1 MASECS
7 FDVVSKVDFQEVKN
21 ATEHALKEIKQR
33 YDFKGSISNIELS
46 GTDKIILT
54 SDDEIKLKAVI
65 DVLQSKLFK
74 RGVSIR
80 SLNYGKIQ
88 QASKGTVRQ
97 EISISQGIAQD
108 KAKIFVN
115 GIKEKKFKVQ
125 VSIQG
130 DQLRISGKDKD
141 ALQEVIAFIRQEQN
155 RANIDI
161 QIVNLR
167 G

>member
-80 SLNYGKIQ
+80 SLTYGKIQ

-97 EISISQGIAQD
+97 EINISQGIAQD

-115 GIKEKKFKVQ
+115 GS
-125 VSIQG
+125 SINPG
-130 DQLRISGKDKD
+130 RSV
-141 ALQEVIAFIRQEQN
+141 ENIRQRQ
-155 RANIDI
+155 RCTPRSHR
-161 QIVNLR
+161 LYPS
-167 G
+167 GTK

>member
-80 SLNYGKIQ
+80 SLTYGKIQ

-97 EISISQGIAQD
+97 EINISQGIAQD

-115 GIKEKKFKVQ
+115 GIKKKKFKVQ

>member
-1 MASECS
+1 MSTVTISAA
-7 FDVVSKVDFQEVKN
+7 DVNKLRLSTGAGMMDCKKALIETNGDFE
-21 ATEHALKEIKQR
+21 AA
-33 YDFKGSISNIELS
+33 
-46 GTDKIILT
+46 
-54 SDDEIKLKAVI
+54 I

-80 SLNYGKIQ
+80 ALTYGKIQ

-97 EISISQGIAQD
+97 EITILQGIPQD

-125 VSIQG
+125 VTIQG

-141 ALQEVIAFIRQEQN
+141 TLQEVIAFIRQEQN
-155 RANIDI
+155 RANIDV

>member
-1 MASECS
+1 MFLSAYNITFTCVFYYKPVYNFRWFSRY
-7 FDVVSKVDFQEVKN
+7 VKLLWCLIN
-21 ATEHALKEIKQR
+21 
-33 YDFKGSISNIELS
+33 S
-46 GTDKIILT
+46 
-54 SDDEIKLKAVI
+54 
-65 DVLQSKLFK
+65 
-74 RGVSIR
+74 
-80 SLNYGKIQ
+80 
-88 QASKGTVRQ
+88 
-97 EISISQGIAQD
+97 
-108 KAKIFVN
+108 
-115 GIKEKKFKVQ
+115 KEKKFKVQ

>member
-1 MASECS
+1 M
-7 FDVVSKVDFQEVKN
+7 
-21 ATEHALKEIKQR
+21 
-33 YDFKGSISNIELS
+33 Y
-46 GTDKIILT
+46 
-54 SDDEIKLKAVI
+54 
-65 DVLQSKLFK
+65 
-74 RGVSIR
+74 
-80 SLNYGKIQ
+80 
-88 QASKGTVRQ
+88 
-97 EISISQGIAQD
+97 
-108 KAKIFVN
+108 

>member
-80 SLNYGKIQ
+80 SLTYGKIQ

-97 EISISQGIAQD
+97 EINISQGIAQD

-115 GIKEKKFKVQ
+115 SIKEKKFKVQ

>member
-1 MASECS
+1 M
-7 FDVVSKVDFQEVKN
+7 
-21 ATEHALKEIKQR
+21 
-33 YDFKGSISNIELS
+33 
-46 GTDKIILT
+46 
-54 SDDEIKLKAVI
+54 
-65 DVLQSKLFK
+65 
-74 RGVSIR
+74 
-80 SLNYGKIQ
+80 
-88 QASKGTVRQ
+88 RQ
-97 EISISQGIAQD
+97 EINISQGIAQD

>member
-80 SLNYGKIQ
+80 SLTYGKIQ

-97 EISISQGIAQD
+97 EINISQGIAQD

-115 GIKEKKFKVQ
+115 GIKEKK
-125 VSIQG
+125 IQG
-130 DQLRISGKDKD
+130 SSINPRRSAENIWQRQRCTPRSHCLYPSGTK
-141 ALQEVIAFIRQEQN
+141 
-155 RANIDI
+155 
-161 QIVNLR
+161 
-167 G
+167 